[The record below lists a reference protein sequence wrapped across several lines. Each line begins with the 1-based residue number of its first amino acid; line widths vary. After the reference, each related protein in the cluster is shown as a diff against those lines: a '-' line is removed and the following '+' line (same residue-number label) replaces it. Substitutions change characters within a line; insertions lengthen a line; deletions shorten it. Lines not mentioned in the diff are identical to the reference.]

1 MIIDF
6 KNLSIR
12 EYELLLKFP
21 AYVSLLAANSDGE
34 MDNAEILAATHFT
47 HVKTYSCN
55 PLLIEFFKEVDSSF
69 ERTLHEL
76 NNSLPEGKA
85 NRDAIIKTKL
95 LNIEKI
101 VLKLAPENAAIVHQ
115 SMRTFKEHISRA
127 HHNVLIDFLFPIAI
141 PGLSDHSKYK

>member
-1 MIIDF
+1 MILDL

-34 MDNAEILAATHFT
+34 MDGTEELAAIHFT
-47 HVKTYSCN
+47 HVKTFSCN
-55 PLLIEFFKEVDSSF
+55 PLLLEFFKEVDSSF

-76 NNSLPEGKA
+76 NNSLPEGKV
-85 NRDAIIKTKL
+85 NRDAIIKSKL

-101 VLKLAPENAAIVHQ
+101 VMKLAPENAAIVHQ
-115 SMRTFKEHISRA
+115 SMKSFKEHISRA
-127 HHNVLIDFLFPIAI
+127 HHNVLIDFLFPIVI
-141 PGLSDHSKYK
+141 PGLSEH

>member
-34 MDNAEILAATHFT
+34 LDDDEELAAIHFT
-47 HVKTYSCN
+47 HVKTYSSD
-55 PLLIEFFKEVDSSF
+55 PLLIDFFKEVDNSF

-76 NNSLPEGKA
+76 NNSLPEGKV
-85 NRDAIIKTKL
+85 NRDAIIKSKL

-101 VLKLAPENAAIVHQ
+101 VLKLGPENAAIVHK
-115 SMRTFKEHISRA
+115 SMKSFKEHISRA
-127 HHNVLIDFLFPIAI
+127 HHNVLFDFLFPIVI
-141 PGLSDHSKYK
+141 PGLSEH